1 MLPRD
6 IPQTGGAQAAS
17 RLTSEAV
24 WRAVAKSSFAV
35 LSYVT
40 PAGDP
45 RSSGVLYKAIGRRL
59 YVGVEPDSWKAKHVA
74 AIGRVAVTVPVR
86 RGGLLSIL
94 AAIPPATISF
104 HAAAIVHLP
113 RSPQATVRLQQLGWL
128 IPKQRRTRDAVVEI
142 VPEGAFLTYGVGV
155 PLRTMRDVAA
165 ALERVPVA
173 AEASTL

>member
-1 MLPRD
+1 
-6 IPQTGGAQAAS
+6 
-17 RLTSEAV
+17 
-24 WRAVAKSSFAV
+24 VAGCRESSFAV

-59 YVGVEPDSWKAKHVA
+59 YVGVEPDSWKARHVT

-104 HAAAIVHLP
+104 HAAIVHLP
-113 RSPQATVRLQQLGWL
+113 GSPQATARSQQLRSL

-142 VPEGAFLTYGVGV
+142 VPERAFLTYEVGV

-165 ALERVPVA
+165 TLERVPVA
-173 AEASTL
+173 AEASAR